1 MQHAIGTILEGTVNN
16 ITTNGIYVTIDN
28 ESFGFLPNVKMP
40 SYLNAEGKY
49 AGGKYDRVKVVVEDI
64 RQEGMLLFCDFDYWV
79 KLQVAKEFSSRF
91 EPGTIFP
98 CEVKSVSD
106 STATILVSNTVE
118 GYISKDQ
125 LGWNAINKVSDVLY
139 VGEPINAVFI
149 GTDNVRLLF
158 GLKYLQK
165 KPYDD
170 SLYDLSLD
178 DLLKYC
184 GHSGTEFVGE
194 CHKRGPYVFL
204 ENLYSINPGEEG
216 KILTDKK
223 YGYNLRAIVPGNN
236 SSLVEGSFY
245 KFKLALVPKETR
257 LERNQLFQFRASN
270 LTPVRNPYSD
280 DVHKAFK
287 KNISPATNITASHL
301 LAEVGKNMYSSKDR
315 MFFELIQNA
324 DDASSENGV
333 SVSVKTDGDYL
344 TVVHNGFSF
353 DREDFEAITSAANGT
368 KKANENKTGYKGIGF
383 KSVFT
388 DSEEVYI
395 RTGGYQFK
403 YQKSHPFFN
412 DFEKFYF
419 FVNELK
425 SREQKDRFL
434 DRFSSERAH
443 FKGVSD
449 IPWQLEP
456 IRVKTEAFPPL
467 SSLHSGAN
475 VAIARKLGADKI
487 EGDNGYRKAIEAVI
501 DKPKFMLFLRNTNR
515 IDFNERSASKEIEG
529 NRIILKNSF
538 GIVRQEVYERKDFTV
553 KTDDQAF
560 LEKGFDIKRKI
571 ENEEEGK
578 ILEATFVNSRNQEY
592 ENIPNKLAISQST
605 DISFAVKVTDDEP
618 EYIDPDTSCTDV
630 SMFAFLP
637 TLVKEFKFPFYINAN
652 FVLDPPRQHI
662 LSDNPWNCFLIGEIG
677 ELVVK
682 WCADLCI
689 RREPKALNILPITL
703 FNESESDVTELAQA
717 FNKRYKAAL
726 ESVPYI
732 LCADNK
738 LHPAGE
744 VLVDKTG
751 LSKIVG
757 ETTFCDVLGSSKHLP
772 SVVIDCSPL
781 DNELFSSVEKV
792 SFSQLSQSLVKNKTK
807 ANIWFKDASDT
818 SKDAFLSWLEKYSD
832 SLSGVAPN
840 LALFKIGDT
849 MISASEI
856 TVNKSRIVT
865 TDRIKPIKEILQKV
879 GFGCTEYLGENSK
892 LKVFAPIQQ
901 CKEIFD
907 AISSKDLKDL
917 TKEEKLLL
925 IKHLAG
931 FENVGPSSIASLSV
945 FHNLSDVIK
954 PMGTMM
960 PFVSDYPEWIK
971 PFMIKEDDSVKEI
984 QAYLVPKDQA
994 FEKLILP
1001 KLSEVQIDIKSLY
1014 QYFQWSDS
1022 RISRLVI
1029 DRLKADGKLG
1039 TFIDVVKDLEK
1050 GTKEYYLQSIDR
1062 IDLSEEV
1069 KYSKE
1074 SFEHKVLSLAISAY
1088 EDPSIISER
1097 VYVGDKCLKEFSI
1110 TDRVCCTYTSSGIN
1124 KTVNMSLSRLLP
1136 DYENLSGS
1144 IEKVKALFDSSIAW
1158 DKLLKA
1164 KRKTPEWVETEL
1176 NKKLEIPHASYA
1188 AWVTGAGNAQQY
1200 LFSVYRRRQSWTVV
1214 KGFSIELENES
1225 EAFVHEMMDFLY
1237 ENKLSVSESPFTCKI
1252 NSYFSGKYINNEY
1265 ITAAEK
1271 LLPKIENWA
1280 DSEAK
1285 RQYLFS
1291 IGVRSDSHNA
1301 IEFRK
1306 AFIQDKEFTNYD
1318 SLTDADRR
1326 DSMTFIVSAKV
1337 VAWPVS
1343 GVHQVEY
1350 LNKILSL
1357 RYTPLRETID
1367 TETLESDSFEMSTP
1381 SYTSWIANSFPK
1393 IFLFD
1398 GNMPMKVTHCDYSD
1412 ILMRSSSGTHY
1423 YDSTKKVLYIDKNEE
1438 VEDLMFDIAR
1448 GSKIPFNL
1456 DDYKAVFRVGM
1467 TSISNEELQKTQQ
1480 KIEELTSEL
1489 SAKDQLILRY
1499 KQLYGELDVERAQTP
1514 KESNTDNTDATIK
1527 KGKQEK
1533 LSLDEKVAA
1542 QLEAQRFLR
1551 ETQPNWVFPEHYG
1564 EINIENGEPFHYSTI
1579 EIKDESGTLIPIVLK
1594 SHKTDGEPLMIN
1606 TFEWTSITKDHA
1618 RIFVYTGNDIKEID
1632 VLDLVRNQPTVNVSF
1647 STENLDI
1654 EERISAF
1661 AESLRYFKE
1670 LHFDFDSFN
1679 LSKQARSLAGMYNEN
1694 ERRQG
1699 TTSDKTDL

>member
-1 MQHAIGTILEGTVNN
+1 MQYSIGTILDGKVNN
-16 ITTNGIYVTIDN
+16 ITANGVYVTIDN
-28 ESFGFLPNVKMP
+28 ETFGFLPNNKMP
-40 SYLNAEGKY
+40 SYLNAEGKF
-49 AGGKYDRVKVVVEDI
+49 AGVKYDRIRVVVEDI
-64 RQEGMLLFCDFDYWV
+64 RLDRMLLFCDFDYWV
-79 KLQVAKEFSSRF
+79 KLQVAKEFSSRY

-118 GYISKDQ
+118 GYISKEQ
-125 LGWNAINKVSDVLY
+125 LGWNAINKVSEVLY
-139 VGEPINAVFI
+139 VGEPINAVFV
-149 GTDNVRLLF
+149 GEDNGRLLF
-158 GLKYLQK
+158 GLKYLLE
-165 KPYDD
+165 KPYDED
-170 SLYDLSLD
+170 LYDLSIE

-184 GHSGTEFVGE
+184 GHGGTEFIGE
-194 CHKRGPYVFL
+194 CRIRGAFMFL
-204 ENLYSINPGEEG
+204 ENLYSANPGEEG
-216 KILTDKK
+216 RLLTDSK
-223 YGYNLRAIVPGNN
+223 YGYNLKAIVVGKNAGIT
-236 SSLVEGSFY
+236 EGSFY
-245 KFKLALVPKETR
+245 KCKLSLVPKETR
-257 LERNQLFQFRASN
+257 LERNQLFQFRASIM
-270 LTPVRNPYSD
+270 TPVRNPYSD
-280 DVHKAFK
+280 DVLKAFK

-324 DDASSENGV
+324 DDASSEKGV

-403 YQKSHPFFN
+403 YQKNHPFFN

-425 SREQKDRFL
+425 SQEQKDRFL

-456 IRVKTEAFPPL
+456 IWVKTEAFPPL
-467 SSLHSGAN
+467 SSLLSGAN
-475 VAIARKLGADKI
+475 VAIALKLGEDKI
-487 EGDNGYRKAIEAVI
+487 EGENGYRKAIEAVI

-538 GIVRQEVYERKDFTV
+538 GIVRQEAYERKDYTV

-578 ILEATFVNSRNQEY
+578 ILESTFVNSRNQEY
-592 ENIPNKLAISQST
+592 ENIPKKLAISQST

-618 EYIDPDTSCTDV
+618 EHIDPDTSCTDV

-781 DNELFSSVEKV
+781 DNEVFSNVEKV
-792 SFSQLSQSLVKNKTK
+792 SFSQLSQSLVKNNTK
-807 ANIWFKDASDT
+807 VNTWFNDASDT

-832 SLSGVAPN
+832 SLAGVAPN
-840 LALFKIGDT
+840 LALFKIGDS

-865 TDRIKPIKEILQKV
+865 TDQVKPIKEILQKI

-892 LKVFAPIQQ
+892 LKVFAPTQQ

-907 AISSKDLKDL
+907 AISSKNLKDL

-931 FENVGPSSIASLSV
+931 FENVGPSSIASLSI
-945 FHNLSDVIK
+945 FHNLSDIIK
-954 PMGTMM
+954 PMGAMM

-984 QAYLVPKDQA
+984 QLYLVSKDQA

-1001 KLSEVQIDIKSLY
+1001 KLSEVKTDIKSLY

-1022 RISRLVI
+1022 RISKLVI
-1029 DRLKADGKLG
+1029 DRLKVDGKLG

-1062 IDLSEEV
+1062 IDLSEEA

-1074 SFEHKVLSLAISAY
+1074 SFEHKVLSLAISTY
-1088 EDPSIISER
+1088 EDPSIITER

-1136 DYENLSGS
+1136 DYKNLSGS
-1144 IEKVKALFDSSIAW
+1144 IENVKALFDSSIAW

-1176 NKKLEIPHASYA
+1176 NKKLQIPHASYA

-1200 LFSVYRRRQSWTVV
+1200 LFSVYCRRQSWTVV

-1225 EAFVHEMMDFLY
+1225 DAFVHEMMDFLY

-1252 NSYFSGKYINNEY
+1252 TSYFKGKFFDNDYIFNE
-1265 ITAAEK
+1265 EQ
-1271 LLPKIENWA
+1271 LLPSIERWA
-1280 DSEAK
+1280 ADDNK
-1285 RQYLFS
+1285 RQYLLLN
-1291 IGVRSDSHNA
+1291 GVRDLDNIVIS
-1301 IEFRK
+1301 FRK
-1306 AFIQDKEFTNYD
+1306 AFISNQEFKQVDDLNDADKKSSLEFFVGTNY
-1318 SLTDADRR
+1318 
-1326 DSMTFIVSAKV
+1326 VH
-1337 VAWPVS
+1337 WPVI
-1343 GVHQVEY
+1343 GEY
-1350 LNKILSL
+1350 QIDFLNKMLAMNFS
-1357 RYTPLRETID
+1357 PLKESID
-1367 TETLESDSFEMSTP
+1367 SETLESKAKEMTTN
-1381 SYTSWIANSFPK
+1381 SYVNWVANNYPN
-1393 IFLFD
+1393 IFLYD
-1398 GNMPMKVTHCDYSD
+1398 GKMPMVVTLNTNSTV
-1412 ILMRSSSGTHY
+1412 LMRTASGTHY
-1423 YDSTKKVLYIDKNEE
+1423 NDTTKKKLYIDKNEDTDE
-1438 VEDLMFDIAR
+1438 LMFDIAR

-1456 DDYKAVFRVGM
+1456 DDYRAVFRVGM
-1467 TSISNEELQKTQQ
+1467 TTVSNEELEQTHQ
-1480 KIEELTSEL
+1480 KIEDLTSEL
-1489 SAKDQLILRY
+1489 TEKENLLIRYRQLFGDI
-1499 KQLYGELDVERAQTP
+1499 DAIPSSPAQGS
-1514 KESNTDNTDATIK
+1514 ESNKADATIK
-1527 KGKQEK
+1527 KGNREG
-1533 LSLDEKVAA
+1533 LSLSEKTAA
-1542 QLEAQRFLR
+1542 QLEAQQFLKQ
-1551 ETQPNWVFPEHYG
+1551 TQPNWIFPEQYA
-1564 EINIENGEPFHYSTI
+1564 EADDEGEPFYFSTI
-1579 EIKDESGTLIPIVLK
+1579 DVIDENGVRFPIVLK
-1594 SHKTDGEPLMIN
+1594 SHKTEGEPLKIN
-1606 TFEWTSITKDHA
+1606 TFEWDSISKDKA

-1632 VLDLVRNQPTVNVSF
+1632 VMDLVRDQPTVNVSF

-1661 AESLRYFKE
+1661 ADSLRYFKE

-1694 ERRQG
+1694 DRRQG
-1699 TTSDKTDL
+1699 ATSDKTDL